1 MLDFVRKHAT
11 SWIIKVALFFIVIV
25 FIFWGGY
32 AYQARQKSHL
42 ARVGDVYITWK
53 EYNKT
58 YDRLVDYYKKR
69 MGENFNDETLK
80 NLDLKHKALDLL
92 IEQAVLLQKA
102 HELGIRVSAAELRE
116 AIRSMPAFQANGN
129 FDPRI
134 YRLILARNHLTPE
147 MFEYQMMQ
155 SLTIKKLENFIKRQA
170 VVTNE
175 EILEY
180 IKNAKTEKKYGYVL
194 FKGADYVKEVKVD
207 DKILKAYY
215 ESHKAEYREPEKRKI
230 AYVFFKVKDFSKKVN
245 VTDEEIKDYYD
256 EHYKEYNEEK
266 KVKASH
272 ILFKVPHDASPEEI
286 EKVKAKAQKVLNL
299 AKSGEDF
306 AELAKK
312 YSEGPSAPNG
322 GELGYFTKKDMVPE
336 FANAAFK
343 MKPGEIS
350 DLVRTPYGFHI
361 IKVEDVKPAHHKTL
375 EEVKDEI
382 KNKLVSEKARDLAF
396 EAARKFADIA
406 FASRDIIKAAK
417 RESLNAIT
425 PENWYKET
433 DSIEEIGE
441 GSKKVI
447 KQVFS
452 LPESGITDVIEVDN
466 GFIVAQVKA
475 IQPERELSFEEAK
488 NKVDS
493 SYRMQEAKK
502 IAYNKAKEL
511 LDAAVKNGSLEA
523 VATEKGV
530 EYSVTKFMSRM
541 KPDFSMGIWGTALD
555 ELLILSKEKPFPDN
569 PLESFLGYVTCQWL
583 ETKTPDEKTIKAD
596 IEKLK
601 PVIEEQIAETYWTG
615 WKKLQIKNADVEIL
629 QKI

>member
-215 ESHKAEYREPEKRKI
+215 ESHKSEYREPEKRKI

>member
-53 EYNKT
+53 EYNRT
-58 YDRLVDYYKKR
+58 YDRLVDYYKKS
-69 MGENFNDETLK
+69 MGEKFNDEAIK
-80 NLDLKHKALDLL
+80 NLDLKHRALELL

-102 HELGIRVSAAELRE
+102 HELGIRVSAAELQE
-116 AIRSMPAFQANGN
+116 AIKSMPAFQANGR

-170 VVTNE
+170 IITGE
-175 EILEY
+175 EVLDY
-180 IKNAKTEKKYGYVL
+180 IRNAKTEKKYGYVI
-194 FKGADYVKEVKVD
+194 FKGADYVKDVKVND
-207 DKILKAYY
+207 EALKAYY
-215 ESHKAEYREPEKRKI
+215 ESHKSDYREPEQRRI
-230 AYVFFKVKDFSKKVN
+230 AYVFFDVKDFSKKVS
-245 VTDEEIKDYYD
+245 VTDDEIKDYYD

-266 KVKASH
+266 RVKASH
-272 ILFKVPHDASPEEI
+272 ILFKVPYNASPEEV
-286 EKVKAKAQKVLNL
+286 EKVKAKALKVLNL

-306 AELAKK
+306 AELARK
-312 YSEGPSAPNG
+312 YSEGPSAKNG

-350 DLVRTPYGFHI
+350 DLVRSPYGFHI

-382 KNKLVSEKARDLAF
+382 RNKLVNEKARDIAF
-396 EAARKFADIA
+396 EAARRFADIA
-406 FASRDIIKAAK
+406 FASRDITKAAK
-417 RESLNAIT
+417 RENLKAST
-425 PENWYKET
+425 PENWYKKT
-433 DSIEEIGE
+433 DSISDIGE

-447 KQVFS
+447 KQIFS
-452 LPESGITDVIEVDN
+452 LPEGGITDVIEVDN
-466 GFIVAQVKA
+466 GFVVAQVKT
-475 IQPERELSFEEAK
+475 IKPERELTFEEAK

-511 LDAAVKNGSLEA
+511 LKAAIKSGSLETA
-523 VATEKGV
+523 AKEKGL

-541 KPDFSMGIWGTALD
+541 KPDFSMGIWGSALD
-555 ELLILSKEKPFPDN
+555 ELLILSKKKPFPDN
-569 PLESFLGYVTCQWL
+569 PLESFMGYVACQWL
-583 ETKTPDEKTIKAD
+583 ETRMPDEETIKAD
-596 IEKLK
+596 IEKIK
-601 PVIEEQIAETYWTG
+601 PVIEERIAETYWAG